1 MEMNKNIVKNKTL
14 TVEIR
19 GVSNTSRED
28 AINNAFR
35 NLRAAIAE
43 KDNDL
48 IIYMRPVAVSIKDLQ
63 TEEYTERFLFLF
75 MPRQRERVVMTLT
88 VTVEYEALEL

>member
-75 MPRQRERVVMTLT
+75 MPRQRERVVMTLS